1 MCIFTAVFHDA
12 IPMRVLL
19 SQVKIVDPRH
29 HTLSAPCDILIVN
42 GYIDRIA
49 DRIDDETAERIELPH
64 AHVSP
69 GWIDLFADFGDPGF
83 ERKEDVRSGCAAAA
97 AGGFTEVCLV
107 PNTIPVIQ
115 SKAEIDYL
123 LHKSR
128 ELPVTIRPLGA
139 ISKDLE
145 GKALAELYDLYA
157 HGAVAFSDGWQPVQ
171 SAALLLKALEYV
183 RAFDGTIIQL
193 PDHQS
198 LSTHGLMHEGIH
210 SVRLGMPGIPAIS
223 ELIQVQRD
231 MELARYAASR
241 IHFTGISTRQAI
253 AAIARAKQEGLQVSC
268 SITAYHLALT
278 DACLEDYDTNLKVMP
293 PLRSQEDVNA
303 LKEAVAAGIIDAFAT
318 HHRPQDI
325 ESKQLEFEY
334 AAPGMIGMES
344 FFGIMNRELATIDLL
359 DKIAMLTTRPRN
371 LLGLPEVEIAVG
383 KEANLTIFDPD
394 KEWTFEEKH
403 IRSRSHQTPFIGQR
417 LKGFVYG
424 IFAKHQLVLLSSSP
438 E

>member
-1 MCIFTAVFHDA
+1 MCIFTAVYHDA

-198 LSTHGLMHEGIH
+198 LSTMASCTRAFIRY
-210 SVRLGMPGIPAIS
+210 VWACPG
-223 ELIQVQRD
+223 
-231 MELARYAASR
+231 SR
-241 IHFTGISTRQAI
+241 PS
-253 AAIARAKQEGLQVSC
+253 
-268 SITAYHLALT
+268 
-278 DACLEDYDTNLKVMP
+278 
-293 PLRSQEDVNA
+293 
-303 LKEAVAAGIIDAFAT
+303 
-318 HHRPQDI
+318 
-325 ESKQLEFEY
+325 
-334 AAPGMIGMES
+334 
-344 FFGIMNRELATIDLL
+344 
-359 DKIAMLTTRPRN
+359 
-371 LLGLPEVEIAVG
+371 
-383 KEANLTIFDPD
+383 ANLF
-394 KEWTFEEKH
+394 KC
-403 IRSRSHQTPFIGQR
+403 
-417 LKGFVYG
+417 KGIWNWPATLHPESILPVYP
-424 IFAKHQLVLLSSSP
+424 HDRP
-438 E
+438 